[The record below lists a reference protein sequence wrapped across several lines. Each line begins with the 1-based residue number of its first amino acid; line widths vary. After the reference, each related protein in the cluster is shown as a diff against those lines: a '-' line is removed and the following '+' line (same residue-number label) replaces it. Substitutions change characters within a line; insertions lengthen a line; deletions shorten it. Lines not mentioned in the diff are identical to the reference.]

1 MKGKDFEMD
10 KEALKRALIGVT
22 SPRTEALILMGALP
36 DDDLPAVI
44 SHRVSPYRSPLFTVK
59 LKTGRSV

>member
-1 MKGKDFEMD
+1 MDRDMKGKNFEVD

-22 SPRTEALILMGALP
+22 DPRTEALILMGALP

-44 SHRVSPYRSPLFTVK
+44 AMLRGL
-59 LKTGRSV
+59 LKIQD